1 MKRSILVLA
10 AIISISA
17 CQTKNPDDQFN
28 NQDKG
33 KIVVEI

>member
-1 MKRSILVLA
+1 MKRAVMLMA
-10 AIISISA
+10 AIILMSS
-17 CQTKNPDDQFN
+17 CQTKNSDKQIN